1 MQRAANTNRFF
12 MGFSSNRKFADSGV
26 TVSQVG
32 ILERTVVSLLAD
44 GATSG
49 RIFNDLSQRL
59 IRLAEHAY
67 SLRDMRSVQEVS
79 ELLLNLPIVE
89 AQRIGQYYQ
98 ALVNKRDGRI
108 DEAQALLQSVA
119 DYAPLAYRARAMQ
132 TLGVVR
138 HEQGQ
143 IDDALRFYK
152 EASLATSSKQ
162 PSLLT
167 NLLVNLQI
175 SVIKG
180 STGDHQGAIDYLR
193 NLSPLVRLV
202 ANQQPLYFYFFHNAL
217 AVELAEVDRIVEAE
231 AALSIALASPFA
243 SAYPEWSESR
253 DEIAAKRKTA
263 SRSVVA
269 IHRVP
274 EVDRTTED
282 NRTNETDRAREARHA
297 TDAERTHEAHRAI
310 EAKRATDAALA
321 IQAQSQRQP
330 IPFRAFA
337 FSSQASNKDFF
348 QRSTIKFPARTTT
361 AVNNAA
367 SILDRA
373 LICVGPRAPPSL
385 S

>member
-1 MQRAANTNRFF
+1 MQMAANTNRFF
-12 MGFSSNRKFADSGV
+12 MGFSSNGKFADSRV

-32 ILERTVVSLLAD
+32 ILERTVVGLLAD
-44 GATSG
+44 GANSG
-49 RIFNDLSQRL
+49 RVFNDLSQRL

-79 ELLLNLPIVE
+79 ELLLNLPIIE

-98 ALVNKRDGRI
+98 ALVNKRAGRI
-108 DEAQALLQSVA
+108 DEAQALLQRVA

-138 HEQGQ
+138 HEQGH

-180 STGDHQGAIDYLR
+180 STGDHQGALDYLR

-217 AVELAEVDRIVEAE
+217 AVELAEVDRIVEAG

-243 SAYPEWSESR
+243 SAYPEWSETR
-253 DEIAAKRKTA
+253 DEIAAKRKAA
-263 SRSVVA
+263 SPSVVA
-269 IHRVP
+269 FHRAP
-274 EVDRTTED
+274 ED
-282 NRTNETDRAREARHA
+282 NRTTEA
-297 TDAERTHEAHRAI
+297 DRTHEAHSATEGERAP
-310 EAKRATDAALA
+310 EAALA
-321 IQAQSQRQP
+321 TQAKSQRQP
-330 IPFRAFA
+330 KPFGALA

-348 QRSTIKFPARTTT
+348 QRSTIKFPARVIT
-361 AVNNAA
+361 ALNNAP
-367 SILDRA
+367 SILDRV

-385 S
+385 Y

>member
-1 MQRAANTNRFF
+1 
-12 MGFSSNRKFADSGV
+12 MGFSSNGEFADSRV
-26 TVSQVG
+26 PVSQVG
-32 ILERTVVSLLAD
+32 TLERTVVSLLAD
-44 GATSG
+44 RANSG

-79 ELLLNLPIVE
+79 ELLLNLPILE

-98 ALVNKRDGRI
+98 ALVNKRAGRI
-108 DEAQALLQSVA
+108 DEAQALLQGVA
-119 DYAPLAYRARAMQ
+119 DYAPLGWRARAMQ

-138 HEQGQ
+138 HEQGH

-167 NLLVNLQI
+167 NLLANLQI

-202 ANQQPLYFYFFHNAL
+202 ANEQPLYFYFFHNAL
-217 AVELAEVDRIVEAE
+217 AVELAELDRFAEAE
-231 AALSIALASPFA
+231 AALSVALTSPFA
-243 SAYPEWSESR
+243 SAYPEWSETR

-263 SRSVVA
+263 SPSVVA
-269 IHRVP
+269 IHRVL
-274 EVDRTTED
+274 EADRTHD
-282 NRTNETDRAREARHA
+282 TDRVHD
-297 TDAERTHEAHRAI
+297 TDRIHEAHRAT
-310 EAKRATDAALA
+310 EAERADAALA
-321 IQAQSQRQP
+321 IQAQSQRNAK
-330 IPFRAFA
+330 PFSALA

-348 QRSTIKFPARTTT
+348 QRSIIKFPARTTT
-361 AVNNAA
+361 ALNNAA
-367 SILDRA
+367 SILDRV